1 MNVYGFDSVEAML
14 EDEGYLFKL
23 IVNENAVFLFPRT
36 TEHRD
41 AKQPSLSYEDDSAGN
56 ALAAMVKPGRI
67 EFRYHKAFSDERV
80 RNVIRMV
87 IEQPELAFAA
97 AFSVTY
103 QGRTLL
109 VSHEP

>member
-1 MNVYGFDSVEAML
+1 MKVYGFNPVEAML

-23 IVNENAVFLFPRT
+23 IANENAVFLFPHT

-41 AKQPSLSYEDDSAGN
+41 AKQPGLSYEDDSAGN

-67 EFRYHKAFSDERV
+67 EFRYHKSFSDERV
-80 RNVIRMV
+80 RNLFRKI
-87 IEQPELAFAA
+87 IEPPELAFAA
-97 AFSVTY
+97 AFSVIY

-109 VSHEP
+109 VGQES